1 MRKYILVLLVGCTV
15 PAFLAMSSARA
26 NWMHKGKAAVTLTA
40 FPQAK
45 TSATGEATFALG
57 KDGKT
62 IHYKLHVK
70 DLEDATMAHV
80 HAVGENGTPAAI
92 IVWLYPATGEAPSTK
107 KGDFSGALAEGDI
120 TPDKLSG
127 AWKGKPVKEL
137 FEQIESGKAGVAV
150 HTVKNPGVELW
161 GVHKEKMHREEMPM
175 KEKGY

>member
-1 MRKYILVLLVGCTV
+1 MRKYTFFVPLVAFAVF
-15 PAFLAMSSARA
+15 AFLASGSARA
-26 NWMHKGKAAVTLTA
+26 NWMHKGKAAVKLTA
-40 FPQAK
+40 FPQVQ

-70 DLEDATMAHV
+70 GLEDATMAHL
-80 HAVGENGTPAAI
+80 HAVGENGKPAAI

-107 KGDFSGALAEGDI
+107 KGTFSGTLAEGDI

-127 AWKGKPVKEL
+127 PWKGKPVKEV

-161 GVHKEKMHREEMPM
+161 GVHKEKMHGKEMPM
-175 KEKGY
+175 KGY